1 MKQTLLLCLLVSVS
15 LFSFAQSPVKWSY
28 AANKKDNQTYEV
40 KITATI
46 NPGWHLYSQATPD
59 GGPVATKISFNKNP
73 LLLMDGNT
81 KEVGNMVTKHEEVFG
96 VDTKYY
102 ADRVE
107 FVQTVK
113 LKAKAKTNASGQL
126 QFMVCNDQQCL
137 PPTTVNFSV
146 GLN

>member
-1 MKQTLLLCLLVSVS
+1 
-15 LFSFAQSPVKWSY
+15 
-28 AANKKDNQTYEV
+28 
-40 KITATI
+40 
-46 NPGWHLYSQATPD
+46 
-59 GGPVATKISFNKNP
+59 

-146 GLN
+146 GLD